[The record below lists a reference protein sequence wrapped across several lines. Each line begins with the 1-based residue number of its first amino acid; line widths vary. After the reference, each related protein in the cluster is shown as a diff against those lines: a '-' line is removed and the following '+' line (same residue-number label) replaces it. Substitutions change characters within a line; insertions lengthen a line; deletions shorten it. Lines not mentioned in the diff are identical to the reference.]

1 MPDFV
6 IKTTFRGADRLSP
19 TLKRLGIRVD
29 QVGDKATRSFRQASR
44 AATGFGTVLK
54 GILAAGVV
62 QRGLAAAG
70 MAVRELGEEF
80 LSFDKNITKAVT
92 RLPGGL
98 DRTSAAFAEMGSI
111 ARREAARTEFSAAQ
125 TAGAIEQLALA
136 GFSLEQSM
144 AALPGT
150 INLATNANVAVE
162 EATTIAA
169 KSLGAFGL
177 KVDDTAQ
184 LTANLTRV
192 NDVFSRTVSG
202 ATLDITGLFETLK
215 FGGPAAHAAGQSIE
229 TFSAVTGVLAD
240 SAIDASIAGTSLRR
254 AFLNLAAPVP
264 KARKELQKLGI
275 SIKDKTTG
283 EFRDFLAIMKDV
295 ETATKD
301 MTNVQR
307 LSSLSTIFGARAVN
321 AMNAILVRGVDNV
334 KAFRTNLEQAGGA
347 SKKMAD
353 TIRQSLG
360 NRLLILRSALIE
372 LGFKFLETFSGKAG
386 EGIEGA
392 IKAVQKFDVKPV
404 VDGVKDVLRFSKELF
419 DTIKPV
425 LRWLPELIELWVAY
439 KLAMKAV
446 AAVQAVVFFVKL
458 AMAVKGASG
467 AMAIFNAIMLAN
479 PVGLVILGVAA
490 LIFVLIQLVKHW
502 DDVSLAAQNFIGDV
516 QIGFIRMKMMV
527 LKVVQTMINGVLE
540 IISALPKA
548 LGNIL
553 GIDIGAL
560 EIPKVQFDF
569 SDELSQIK
577 EIRRLQKDAVRD
589 AAGHGVARGMAGV
602 RGAGLGGG
610 RGAAPAPMSDAAA
623 AFERQLATDLAIPQG
638 QTVFGPAQAAAQIA
652 AQNDKAAKAAV
663 DLLLGQGGI
672 EPPNQAEAQA
682 RIDFNGRIT
691 FENAPAGMSFETETS
706 GAPPVDVKGLGGQ

>member
-1 MPDFV
+1 VPDFV

-44 AATGFGTVLK
+44 AATGFGTVMK

-80 LSFDKNITKAVT
+80 IAFDKNTTKAVT

-98 DRTSAAFAEMGSI
+98 DRTSAAFAEMGAI

-125 TAGAIEQLALA
+125 TSGAIEQLALA
-136 GFSLEQSM
+136 GFNLEQSM

-184 LTANLTRV
+184 LTQNLTRV

-264 KARKELQKLGI
+264 KARKELKRLGV
-275 SIKDKTTG
+275 SIKDATTG

-301 MTNVQR
+301 MTNVQK

-334 KAFRTNLEQAGGA
+334 VDFRTNLEKAGGA

-372 LGFKFLETFSGKAG
+372 LGFKFLEAFAGKAG
-386 EGIEGA
+386 EGVEGA

-404 VDGVKDVLRFSKELF
+404 VDGVKDVLRWSKELF
-419 DTIKPV
+419 DTIRPV
-425 LRWLPELIELWVAY
+425 LRWLPELIGLWVAY
-439 KLAMKAV
+439 KAALVAV
-446 AAVQAVVFFVKL
+446 TTIQAVTFFVKL
-458 AMAVKGASG
+458 ASG
-467 AMAIFNAIMLAN
+467 IKAAAAAQGILNLVMLAN
-479 PVGLVILGVAA
+479 PIGLLTAAVFALIVALGILVTNYDEIVAGWEESFINMEITARKFWVGLKNMAA
-490 LIFVLIQLVKHW
+490 GAINSVLDIV
-502 DDVSLAAQNFIGDV
+502 
-516 QIGFIRMKMMV
+516 
-527 LKVVQTMINGVLE
+527 T
-540 IISALPKA
+540 ALPKA
-548 LGNIL
+548 FGKIL
-553 GIDIGAL
+553 GIDTADL
-560 EIPKVQFDF
+560 QFGRVDF
-569 SDELSQIK
+569 VTDADLAGIK
-577 EIRRLQKDAVRD
+577 EAEARLKGLREES
-589 AAGHGVARGMAGV
+589 AGLGVARG
-602 RGAGLGGG
+602 
-610 RGAAPAPMSDAAA
+610 AAPISDAAG
-623 AFERQLATDLAIPQG
+623 AFERQLAADLAIPG
-638 QTVFGPAQAAAQIA
+638 DQTVFGPAQAAAQIA
-652 AQNDKAAKAAV
+652 AQNDRAARAAV
-663 DLLLGQGGI
+663 DLLLGQGGV

-691 FENAPAGMSFETETS
+691 FENAPVGMSFETETS
-706 GAPPVDVKGLGGQ
+706 GAPPVDVEGLGGQ

>member
-1 MPDFV
+1 
-6 IKTTFRGADRLSP
+6 
-19 TLKRLGIRVD
+19 
-29 QVGDKATRSFRQASR
+29 
-44 AATGFGTVLK
+44 
-54 GILAAGVV
+54 
-62 QRGLAAAG
+62 
-70 MAVRELGEEF
+70 MAVRELGDEF
-80 LSFDKNITKAVT
+80 IQFDKNITKAVT

-98 DRTSAAFAEMGSI
+98 DRTSAAFAEMGQI
-111 ARREAARTEFSAAQ
+111 ARREAARTEFSAGQ

-136 GFSLEQSM
+136 GFNLEQSM

-177 KVDDTAQ
+177 KVNDTAQ

-192 NDVFSRTVSG
+192 NDVFSTTVSN

-264 KARKELQKLGI
+264 KARKELKKLGI
-275 SIKDKTTG
+275 SIKDEGTG

-334 KAFRTNLEQAGGA
+334 KDFRKNLEQAGGA
-347 SKKMAD
+347 SKKMAN

-372 LGFKFLETFSGKAG
+372 LGFKFLEAFAGKAG
-386 EGIEGA
+386 EGVEGA
-392 IKAVQKFDVKPV
+392 IKAVQQFDVKPV
-404 VDGVKDVLRFSKELF
+404 VEGVKEVIRFGKELI
-419 DTIKPV
+419 DVVKPF
-425 LRWLPELIELWVAY
+425 LRWLPELIELWIAY
-439 KLAMKAV
+439 KIAMQAV
-446 AAVQAVVFFVKL
+446 AAVEAVVFFIKL
-458 AMAVKGASG
+458 AAAIKGASG
-467 AMAIFNAIMLAN
+467 AMAVFSAIAAAN
-479 PVGLVILGVAA
+479 PIGLIIIGVAA

-516 QIGFIRMKMMV
+516 EIGFIRMKITV
-527 LKVVQTMINGVLE
+527 LKIIQTMVNGVLE
-540 IISALPKA
+540 AISALPKA
-548 LGNIL
+548 LGVIL
-553 GIDIGAL
+553 GIDIDAL
-560 EIPKVQFDF
+560 DLPRLEFDF
-569 SDELSQIK
+569 SDELAQMK

-589 AAGHGVARGMAGV
+589 AAGHGVGRGMAGM
-602 RGAGLGGG
+602 RGGG
-610 RGAAPAPMSDAAA
+610 LRRTGAAPAPVTDAAG
-623 AFERQLATDLAIPQG
+623 AFERQLAADLTLPTD

-652 AQNDKAAKAAV
+652 RQNEAAAKNAV
-663 DLLLGQGGI
+663 DLLLGQGGLDA
-672 EPPNQAEAQA
+672 PNQAEAEA
-682 RIDFNGRIT
+682 RIAFEGRIT
-691 FENAPAGMSFETETS
+691 FENAPENMSFETETT
-706 GAPPVDVKGLGGQ
+706 GAPPIETAGLGGQ

>member
-1 MPDFV
+1 M
-6 IKTTFRGADRLSP
+6 
-19 TLKRLGIRVD
+19 GIRVD
-29 QVGDKATRSFRQASR
+29 TVGDKASRSFRKASR
-44 AATGFGTVLK
+44 AATGFGTVMK

-80 LSFDKNITKAVT
+80 IAFDKNITKAVT

-98 DRTSAAFAEMGSI
+98 DRTSSAFREMGEI

-136 GFSLEQSM
+136 GFDLEQSM

-150 INLATNANVAVE
+150 INLATNAGVAVE

-184 LTANLTRV
+184 LTTNLTRV
-192 NDVFSRTVSG
+192 NDVFSRTVSN

-264 KARKELQKLGI
+264 KARKELKRLGV
-275 SIKDKTTG
+275 SIKDEGTG
-283 EFRDFLAIMKDV
+283 EFRDFLDIMKDV

-301 MTNVQR
+301 MTNVQK

-334 KAFRTNLEQAGGA
+334 KDFRTNLEQAGGA

-372 LGFKFLETFSGKAG
+372 LGFKFLEAFAGKAG
-386 EGIEGA
+386 EGVEGA
-392 IKAVQKFDVKPV
+392 IKAVQKFDVRPV
-404 VDGVKDVLRFSKELF
+404 VEGVKDVIKFGKELI
-419 DTIKPV
+419 DVVKPF
-425 LRWLPELIELWVAY
+425 LSWLPTLIELWISYRIA
-439 KLAMKAV
+439 LKAV

-458 AMAVKGASG
+458 AASIKAAGG
-467 AMAIFNAIMLAN
+467 AMAVFNAIMAAN
-479 PVGLVILGVAA
+479 PIGLVILAVSA
-490 LIFVLIQLVKHW
+490 LVFAIIKLIQHW
-502 DDVSLAAQNFIGDV
+502 DDVSLAAQD
-516 QIGFIRMKMMV
+516 
-527 LKVVQTMINGVLE
+527 
-540 IISALPKA
+540 A
-548 LGNIL
+548 LG
-553 GIDIGAL
+553 DIEVGLIMLKMGAL
-560 EIPKVQFDF
+560 KTFQAIVNGAIKIFTTLPVGILKLFGVDVEKHIPRIEFDF
-569 SDELSQIK
+569 SDELAQIK
-577 EIRRLQKDAVRD
+577 EIRRLQKGIREEAT
-589 AAGHGVARGMAGV
+589 GTGVQRGMGGV
-602 RGAGLGGG
+602 RGGGLGGR
-610 RGAAPAPMSDAAA
+610 RGAPRAPGVSQMVDPAA
-623 AFERQLATDLAIPQG
+623 AFEKQLAAELAIPRE
-638 QTVFGPAQAAAQIA
+638 QTVYGPAQAAAQLA
-652 AQNDKAAKAAV
+652 AEQEKAAKSAV
-663 DLLLGQGGI
+663 DLLLGQSGL

-682 RIDFNGRIT
+682 RIEFNGRIT
-691 FENAPAGMSFETETS
+691 FENAPENMSFETETS
-706 GAPPVDVKGLGGQ
+706 GAPPVDVAGLGGQ